1 MPRFKHVIKVKR
13 KKGSFRK
20 TWIANTA
27 INHYELYKDRVY
39 MILMNG
45 RRKLS
50 TAITVEEIQKGIKEG
65 TWEIIK
71 D

>member
-1 MPRFKHVIKVKR
+1 MPRFKHIRKVKR
-13 KKGSFRK
+13 KKGSFFG
-20 TWIANTA
+20 ID
-27 INHYELYKDRVY
+27 HYELYKNRVY

-50 TAITVEEIQKGIKEG
+50 RAITVEEIEEGIKEG
-65 TWEIIK
+65 TWKLIK